1 VEQRRRKRNS
11 QGLKPGN
18 PQCNRERSKRER
30 KRRRMRLK
38 QRKLLSNTKRRKR
51 MTRRLM

>member
-1 VEQRRRKRNS
+1 VEQPRRKRNN
-11 QGLKPGN
+11 QGLKPRN
-18 PQCNRERSKRER
+18 PQCNKERSKRER
-30 KRRRMRLK
+30 KRRKMKLR